1 LATDFVPCSQRISQL
16 EAQPQ
21 YSVTDEINA
30 GIVPVHTI
38 EEVLNMTEKTSCWI
52 VGTIVSLEVGKD
64 DWSYMS
70 CKTCPKKVVQS
81 KDRYWCDNCRRVGF
95 KVML

>member
-1 LATDFVPCSQRISQL
+1 
-16 EAQPQ
+16 E
-21 YSVTDEINA
+21 
-30 GIVPVHTI
+30 
-38 EEVLNMTEKTSCWI
+38 TSCWI